1 LSCWGSFAGFGAPV
15 VSVVADCC
23 TDVAV
28 DGLVGA
34 VAAGHF
40 VAAFDAGEVG
50 GGHASHSPVI
60 RSTNAT

>member
-1 LSCWGSFAGFGAPV
+1 V
-15 VSVVADCC
+15 VSVVADCG

-34 VAAGHF
+34 PVAGHF

-50 GGHASHSPVI
+50 GGHGVSAAGTSMT
-60 RSTNAT
+60 RSVG